1 MRFKMAGND
10 SRQAPAATYMPATR
24 SNPALLHI
32 TRHGPTITDMT
43 KDLKHL
49 VYYRFN
55 TGPVGKG
62 PGDWT
67 LSGGLGD
74 LLDLGGF
81 ITASTT
87 IEHNDHTAE
96 SVSMGFRYLLS
107 PTAERGCDPRRG
119 PCHPSASCGGGSC

>member
-1 MRFKMAGND
+1 
-10 SRQAPAATYMPATR
+10 
-24 SNPALLHI
+24 
-32 TRHGPTITDMT
+32 MT

-49 VYYRFN
+49 IYYRFN

-74 LLDLGGF
+74 LLDLDGF

-87 IEHNDHTAE
+87 IEHNGHTAE

-107 PTAERGCDPRRG
+107 PTAERGCDPRWFMLMGVQRMPWLILDQADFMSLTIAEQLRG
-119 PCHPSASCGGGSC
+119 KLTTLRSH